1 MISGLPGNLLN
12 VLWPRTSGDDDDGNV
27 APVASLREIWRAFW
41 PDLQPLRAWL
51 IPMLAAIGLAPILE
65 SATIALYGLLIDD
78 VLEPRNISAL
88 PTIAGAYLGLTL
100 LSGLVSF
107 VDGVV
112 SAHTSEQ
119 FLAALR
125 SRVFA
130 HVQQLAPDFFSE
142 RQRGDLVNRVI
153 SDIED
158 AEEVM
163 ISGVAEFA
171 SYALRIVVF
180 TGALF
185 LLDWR
190 LALLSLTVIPLFALA
205 SRYFAVRIR
214 DVSREQRR
222 QEGVMS
228 SLVEE
233 GIANIPLV
241 RAYGLETQ
249 QRERFEHAAQ
259 RNAVSQVAISRLKA
273 AFSPIMEFVELG
285 GVLVAIAAGAWAM
298 TQGQITLGGLLV
310 FLTYLTQLLGP
321 VNGLSQLLGS
331 VAGAAAGAER
341 VLELLDEPPV
351 EVVAMEG
358 DRLLADE
365 ITISFADV
373 SFTYP
378 GADAPSL
385 QDVSFTVAPGQTIA
399 LVGESGAGKST
410 IARLLMRWHDPDAG
424 TVLVNGQD
432 AASISAHALR
442 GRIAPVL
449 QESLLLAGSVRD
461 NIALGK
467 PDATEADIRAA
478 AVAAAADGF
487 IAALPDGYDTVI
499 GQGGTALSGGQR
511 QRIAI
516 ARALLRDA
524 PILILDEPTSSLDA
538 ATSEH
543 VLTALQQPE
552 AARTTILISHQLLT
566 TRQADEILVLV
577 DGRIGERGSH
587 ASLMAL
593 NGAYA
598 RLYRQQHPGWEHG
611 VNEARELTAVA

>member
-1 MISGLPGNLLN
+1 MISGLSGNLLH

-88 PTIAGAYLGLTL
+88 PMIAGAYLGLTL

-249 QRERFEHAAQ
+249 QRERFEQAAQ

-321 VNGLSQLLGS
+321 VNGLNQLLGS

-365 ITISFADV
+365 ITISFANV

-410 IARLLMRWHDPDAG
+410 IARLLMRLHDPDAG

-478 AVAAAADGF
+478 AVAAVADGF